1 MRPVGGASHA
11 RDVFVAAERGDDP
24 SSASAARRRRPSP
37 SPSIRARR
45 ARRRVARTPPGV
57 STRRRRAR
65 RRPRRRGGRPCS
77 LRRAPSIWTPSMVCV
92 PVRYTRGVDGA
103 GDVGRDDVR
112 GFGRSLV
119 RRARGRPRRRRGC
132 RARGRARRR
141 PGCARRGGGGGRHG
155 AILGRGDAKG
165 KSNDGRDARR
175 TRLHGGPRQASPSE
189 REAETRARAVVRAL
203 GGARD
208 EIRAVFEDA
217 HRRVAVSAAPRL
229 SRVAHHV
236 RAQSL
241 GIARP
246 GRGRRSRP
254 RPSRARARAT
264 SREARRAAHAARRR
278 GHRARGC
285 EERRLAGCR
294 RERKVL
300 PSSELFSRRID
311 FFGPPSA
318 RVPLVPSRPS
328 TASSSLSSPPRGPYP
343 PARYTFIH
351 ADLRRHRG
359 HLSILAAHTSQHTR
373 CPHSR

>member
-1 MRPVGGASHA
+1 MGELAGVLGVRGG
-11 RDVFVAAERGDDP
+11 EG
-24 SSASAARRRRPSP
+24 
-37 SPSIRARR
+37 RR
-45 ARRRVARTPPGV
+45 ASRRDPG
-57 STRRRRAR
+57 TRRREGEEQR
-65 RRPRRRGGRPCS
+65 RS
-77 LRRAPSIWTPSMVCV
+77 
-92 PVRYTRGVDGA
+92 
-103 GDVGRDDVR
+103 
-112 GFGRSLV
+112 
-119 RRARGRPRRRRGC
+119 
-132 RARGRARRR
+132 GRAT
-141 PGCARRGGGGGRHG
+141 H
-155 AILGRGDAKG
+155 
-165 KSNDGRDARR
+165 
-175 TRLHGGPRQASPSE
+175 RLHGGPRQASPSE

-217 HRRVAVSAAPRL
+217 HRRVAVSVAPRL
-229 SRVAHHV
+229 SRVAHHI

-241 GIARP
+241 GIAPAR

-311 FFGPPSA
+311 FFGPPYA